1 MVTEII
7 ENYLKAIYEL
17 QRKYQSVPTNA
28 LAESLSIAPA
38 SVTGMIKKLAENG
51 FLTYTPYRGVE
62 LTPEGM
68 EKALKVIRVHRLAE
82 LYMVK
87 MLGVPWDKV
96 HEEAEKW
103 EHVLSEELEERI
115 EALLGYPKWCP
126 HGSPIPSREG
136 KVEYVKSFPL
146 TELAA
151 GISAVIAEVDD
162 RNPELLRYLGELGLI
177 PGEEIELVEIAPFD
191 SLFRIKQGESQIDI
205 GKEAASKILVT
216 VIVE

>member
-28 LAESLSIAPA
+28 LAETLSIAPA

-51 FLTYTPYRGVE
+51 FLIYTPYRGVE
-62 LTPEGM
+62 LTPEGIK
-68 EKALKVIRVHRLAE
+68 KALKVIRVHRLAE

-96 HEEAEKW
+96 HQEAERW
-103 EHVLSEELEERI
+103 EHVLSEELEEKI
-115 EALLGYPKWCP
+115 EALLGYPKSCP

-136 KVEYVKSFPL
+136 KIDYVESIPVI
-146 TELAA
+146 ELSEGETAR
-151 GISAVIAEVDD
+151 ISEVDD
-162 RNPELLRYLGELGLI
+162 RNPDLLRYLGDMGLI
-177 PGEEIELVEIAPFD
+177 PGAEIELLEIAPFD
-191 SLFRIKQGESQIDI
+191 SLYKIRLDDAEFDVGREV
-205 GKEAASKILVT
+205 ASKIMVMHL
-216 VIVE
+216 